1 MKLSKPHLFHPKTNN
16 FFVMLDNDLTTN
28 SLPKNSRKSKTPM
41 PIKLDLPQP
50 EILKPKITIFGVGG
64 AGGNALNN
72 MIRSSLE
79 GVEFVAANTDSQ
91 ALMHSLTNNRIQLG
105 VKTTKGLGAGSFPDR
120 GRMAAEEN
128 VEEIENYLEGCNMVF
143 IAAGMGGGTGT
154 GAAPVIAK
162 LAREREILTVG
173 VVTKPFHFEGKYR
186 METAEAGI
194 EELKKYVDTLI
205 VIPNQNLFRI
215 ANEST
220 TFESAFK
227 MADDVLQ
234 AGVRGV
240 TDLIT
245 MPGLVNL
252 DFADIRTIMTK
263 MGKAMMGT
271 GEAAGENRAVLACEA
286 AIANPLLDDISI
298 KGAKGVLVNMT
309 GGPDMT
315 LFEAD
320 MAVNTIRKEVD
331 PNANIIFGSAF
342 DESMKGKIRI
352 SVVATGIDSEEFRR
366 DLANKKETTEPSRFR
381 ASSKNGNDKE
391 THKSFFDPGTPAKPT
406 KVEIDEISAE
416 NFQSKKAFLA
426 EENPSYSDQVNHHKN
441 DDDFKFDDDFLNNID
456 KNHEKKATH
465 HDESH
470 HHASHKNEEVRVTH
484 KHSSGSA
491 VHHDNSKAHHE
502 TAKVHNDKKVAK
514 TATKKEKSK
523 KDSGGFSLFSFMNNK
538 EKDEDNFESEDL
550 QHSNKENAHHNDF
563 FESKPVNYPSSHSP
577 TNTHKSSN
585 EAEKKRQQFFNDTI
599 FDEGEVAQS
608 ADKIDDDIINVPAF
622 FRRKK

>member
-1 MKLSKPHLFHPKTNN
+1 MI
-16 FFVMLDNDLTTN
+16 DNEISQTVPVK
-28 SLPKNSRKSKTPM
+28 SSRKPKNSM
-41 PIKLDLPQP
+41 PIKIDIPQP
-50 EILKPKITIFGVGG
+50 ELMKPKITIFGVGG

-72 MIRSSLE
+72 MIRSNLE

-91 ALMHSLTNNRIQLG
+91 ALSHALTQDRIQLG
-105 VKTTKGLGAGSFPDR
+105 ARTTKGLGAGSFPDR
-120 GRMAAEEN
+120 GKMAAEEN
-128 VEEIENYLEGCNMVF
+128 IEEIEKHLEGCNMVF

-215 ANEST
+215 ANENT

-227 MADDVLQ
+227 MADDVLH

-271 GEAAGENRAVLACEA
+271 GEATGENRAILACEA

-331 PNANIIFGSAF
+331 QNANIIFGSAF

-366 DLANKKETTEPSRFR
+366 ESFKAKETNEPSRFK
-381 ASSKNGNDKE
+381 AVVPETAKQNSS
-391 THKSFFDPGTPAKPT
+391 KSFFDPGISAKPVKSEVEEISDENFKPKKIFSKEENLNYGKESENLNSRFDQENRQKETVSNFFNETSTSSLNTNLVPTKTQIQPQIEEHEEEEFHEEQEIVIKEKIVEKEPEPKKPAKPA
-406 KVEIDEISAE
+406 KS
-416 NFQSKKAFLA
+416 S
-426 EENPSYSDQVNHHKN
+426 
-441 DDDFKFDDDFLNNID
+441 
-456 KNHEKKATH
+456 EKP
-465 HDESH
+465 
-470 HHASHKNEEVRVTH
+470 
-484 KHSSGSA
+484 
-491 VHHDNSKAHHE
+491 
-502 TAKVHNDKKVAK
+502 
-514 TATKKEKSK
+514 K

-538 EKDEDNFESEDL
+538 EKSEEPLANPD
-550 QHSNKENAHHNDF
+550 SNI
-563 FESKPVNYPSSHSP
+563 
-577 TNTHKSSN
+577 SSN
-585 EAEKKRQQFFNDTI
+585 IFSESAKIPVDLLTKDEGKAKKIKQISDSEPVAKISSQEAEKKRQQFFGNTI
-599 FDEGEVAQS
+599 FDEEPESNNSEQ
-608 ADKIDDDIINVPAF
+608 KFEDDIINVPAF